1 MKLSNFRDKIRKGVA
16 GSAIT
21 VALVL
26 GSGSVVWA
34 ETTIRAVMHAPLRVL
49 DPVLSSA
56 YISRDFGYM
65 IYDTLVAMDEK
76 FQIKPQMADWKVS
89 EDGLVYTFTL
99 RDGLLWSDGTPVT
112 AEDCVASLQRWQ
124 KRDSMG
130 QVLAKA
136 TKSLEATDAKTI
148 TLTLSKPVGIVL
160 EALGKPSSLV
170 PFMMPKAVAVTPA
183 DKAITNF
190 VGSGPFKFVES
201 EFQPGVKAAFVK
213 NEKYVPRAE
222 AASWLS
228 GGKVVKVDR
237 VEWVVM
243 PDAQTAINALA
254 NGEIDYIDEP
264 QIDLLPLL
272 AGNDDVVVKSNNPFG
287 LQILGR
293 MNFLYPPF
301 NDVKIR
307 RAAFLAMSQPSFMAA
322 MSSDPSLTKVC
333 GAVFFC
339 GTPLATEAGS
349 ETLVAGSGM
358 EQARAALK
366 EAGYDGTPIRIIQPT
381 DVNTQKPQP
390 IVAAQLL
397 EEAGFKVQLLPMDW
411 QSAVALRN
419 NPKPPSE
426 GGWNMAFT
434 GLGGMDVSSPLTS
447 LPLNT
452 VGKDG
457 WPGWPA
463 DDKIIELRE
472 AFALAKT
479 PEERRTVAEELQKRV
494 YDQVI
499 YMPLGQLLT
508 PAAWSAKLTGVLDGP
523 AVPFFWNV
531 EKKED

>member
-1 MKLSNFRDKIRKGVA
+1 MKLINVRNKIRMGA
-16 GSAIT
+16 ATSAIAA
-21 VALVL
+21 ALIFSSGNSVL
-26 GSGSVVWA
+26 A
-34 ETTIRAVMHAPLRVL
+34 ETTIQAVMHAPLRVL
-49 DPVLSSA
+49 DPVMSSA

-76 FQIKPQMADWKVS
+76 FQIKPQMADWKIS
-89 EDGLVYTFTL
+89 DDGLVYTFTL
-99 RDGLLWSDGTPVT
+99 REGLLWSDGTPVT
-112 AEDCVASLQRWQ
+112 AEDCVASLQRWE

-170 PFMMPKAVAVTPA
+170 PFMMPKAVASTPA
-183 DKAITNF
+183 DKPITSF

-213 NEKYVPRAE
+213 NEKYAPRAE
-222 AASWLS
+222 PPSWLS

-237 VEWVVM
+237 VEWIVM

-272 AGNDDVVVKSNNPFG
+272 DGNKEIIVKNNNPFG

-301 NDVKIR
+301 DNVKVR

-339 GTPLATEAGS
+339 DTPLTTEAGS
-349 ETLVAGSGM
+349 ETLIAGSGM
-358 EQARAALK
+358 EQAKAALK
-366 EAGYDGTPIRIIQPT
+366 ESGYDGTPIRIIQPT

-397 EEAGFKVQLLPMDW
+397 QEAGFKVQLLPMDW

-457 WPGWPA
+457 WPGWPK

-472 AFALAKT
+472 AFALTKT
-479 PEERRTVAEELQKRV
+479 PEDRRKVAEELQKRI

-499 YMPLGQLLT
+499 YIPLGQLKT
-508 PAAWSAKLTGVLDGP
+508 PAAWSAKLHGVLDGP
-523 AVPFFWNV
+523 AVPFFWNI
-531 EKKED
+531 EKKAD